1 MIKINL
7 SPQVRAGTL
16 TVSKSGD
23 ALTINGVVY
32 DFTPLTEGSTLPA
45 AAVDCEYIVGPVSRV
60 DNEIELTLL
69 LPITAN
75 ASEAAKYP
83 EPITMTTDGEVA
95 LPC

>member
-1 MIKINL
+1 MKINL
-7 SPQVRAGTL
+7 SPQVRNGTL
-16 TVSKSGD
+16 SVSKSGD
-23 ALTINGVVY
+23 ALTINGVTY

-69 LPITAN
+69 LPITRD

-83 EPITMTTDGEVA
+83 EPIIMTTDGEVV